1 MIKNMFNQSIT
12 KMKKSGDITSI
23 SIITIDL
30 HKRSILNPYHFTLV
44 IMDKLTR
51 SIQDVDHWF
60 QHIYETRCGVN
71 VT

>member
-1 MIKNMFNQSIT
+1 MIKNMFNWSIT
-12 KMKKSGDITSI
+12 RMKKSGDITSI

-60 QHIYETRCGVN
+60 
-71 VT
+71 

>member
-1 MIKNMFNQSIT
+1 MRT
-12 KMKKSGDITSI
+12 SGNNTSKFA
-23 SIITIDL
+23 ITINL

-60 QHIYETRCGVN
+60 
-71 VT
+71 